1 MISEAYLKLMEQ
13 KLPEALL
20 LVLYYC
26 VALKRLE
33 HLWWVRGKAENLLN
47 TVNAELGPGWE
58 RWTRWPIEQVLG
70 TNNEGGAMGFG
81 LIMNR
86 V

>member
-1 MISEAYLKLMEQ
+1 MLEQ
-13 KLPEALL
+13 KIPEALL

-47 TVNAELGPGWE
+47 TVNAELGMGWE
-58 RWTRWPIEQVLG
+58 RWARWPMEQVLG
-70 TNNEGGAMGFG
+70 SQAGIGSGGIMGFG
-81 LIMNR
+81 SIMHGA
-86 V
+86 